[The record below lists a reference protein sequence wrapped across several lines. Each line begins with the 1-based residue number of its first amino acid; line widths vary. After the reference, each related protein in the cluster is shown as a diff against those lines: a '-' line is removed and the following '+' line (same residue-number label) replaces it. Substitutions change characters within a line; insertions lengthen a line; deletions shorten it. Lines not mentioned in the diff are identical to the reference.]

1 MYFLGSI
8 LVLNLFIAGLD
19 KKYPILEIKELLYAF
34 LRKVKISSATPSAVF
49 KAMLPEKPSVTTTS
63 TLPLLIS
70 FPSIKP

>member
-1 MYFLGSI
+1 MPFKPRRTAPLYFLGSI

-49 KAMLPEKPSVTTTS
+49 KAMLPEKKKTA
-63 TLPLLIS
+63 
-70 FPSIKP
+70 KWY